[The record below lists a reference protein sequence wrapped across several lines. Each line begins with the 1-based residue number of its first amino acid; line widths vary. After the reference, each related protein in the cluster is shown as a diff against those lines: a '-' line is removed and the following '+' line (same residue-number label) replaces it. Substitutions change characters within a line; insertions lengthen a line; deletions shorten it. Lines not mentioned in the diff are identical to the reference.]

1 MIWLSISILQF
12 TRPSYQQGA
21 QNPFVFGAV
30 SQGGL
35 PQQIN
40 SNRHHFMPGMQV
52 MHGRPVPGYLI
63 ILFVESWLFLI
74 NKMFKFFNVGTAPLM
89 PWQNNPWWLL
99 LQRNKKEKGENFF
112 RIRYVNV
119 VMSLEKVGKIIN
131 NWFSEC
137 IMNVCHSSL
146 LSRID

>member
-12 TRPSYQQGA
+12 TKPSYQQGA

-40 SNRHHFMPGMQV
+40 SHRHVMPG

-63 ILFVESWLFLI
+63 ILFVES
-74 NKMFKFFNVGTAPLM
+74 
-89 PWQNNPWWLL
+89 
-99 LQRNKKEKGENFF
+99 
-112 RIRYVNV
+112 
-119 VMSLEKVGKIIN
+119 
-131 NWFSEC
+131 
-137 IMNVCHSSL
+137 
-146 LSRID
+146 